1 MKLLAGVIV
10 VASAQSGDA
19 DSGVARQRALVS
31 EAALDQAALNAV
43 AAEPAEDEYEYYYE
57 YENDNNGIARTRGKK
72 TKKKRKK
79 VPAGSRPAAQAASQ
93 ASNDYA
99 DNRNNGF
106 EAFDSFNYN
115 YNTDVFAGLDSDV
128 NSLDLTITNNG
139 KIGVIN
145 SEADFVDTQNWA
157 FQHSLW
163 GHAQDTRR
171 TIAAAR
177 PARLFDYRTSQG
189 GYGPTYDVTNNHV
202 ARFHDNVRDNEGKTG
217 KTWYEAMDGADLAF
231 PYNARWNKLN
241 SENTLAVDPAN
252 VNWGYNVKDRSDM
265 ESWMTTVNHMDMGDF
280 DSSWELGV
288 PRGSVVTQADQRW
301 FNGIGSHG
309 TSGNSVDDDTARLKC
324 FKCDVQYGLVWDQVN
339 RQFAVTGNVGADAWA
354 DCLSNGTDNFQCEYS
369 SGVCFVEERRLF
381 GYVTLVRKG
390 CKQAQACYKNK
401 AQNFLVQAGRQ
412 CWPGDARD
420 TTARI
425 ASRPNDVMADE
436 WIYQLVKGGSAAAG
450 FGLATGDVA
459 AELSA
464 GFDSTFTD
472 TAGLAAGFYRPT
484 VTNFVDDLQSR
495 SYSANGQVL
504 QSWCYQCCNSGVN
517 CNKAWKPETETDW
530 AVNWLWD
537 GSNRQPANDQP

>member
-19 DSGVARQRALVS
+19 DSGVARQRAFVS
-31 EAALDQAALNAV
+31 EAALDQAALDAV
-43 AAEPAEDEYEYYYE
+43 AAEPAEDEYEYYYV
-57 YENDNNGIARTRGKK
+57 YEDDNNGIARTRGKK

-79 VPAGSRPAAQAASQ
+79 VAAGSRPAAQAASQ

-106 EAFDSFNYN
+106 DAFDSFNYN

-128 NSLDLTITNNG
+128 NSLDLTIGNNG

-145 SEADFVDTQNWA
+145 AEADFVDTQNWA

-171 TIAAAR
+171 TIADTQ
-177 PARLFDYRTSQG
+177 PARLFDYRSSQG

-202 ARFHDNVRDNEGKTG
+202 ARLHDSSRVNEGKAG
-217 KTWYEAMDGADLAF
+217 KTWNEAIQGIATAF

-241 SENTLAVDPAN
+241 PHNQLAIEPAD
-252 VNWGYNVKDRSDM
+252 VNWGYKTADSTAR
-265 ESWMTTVNHMDMGDF
+265 ESWMTTVDHMDMGAF
-280 DSSWELGV
+280 DSSWELGS
-288 PRGSVVTQADQRW
+288 PRGSTVNQVDQRW
-301 FNGIGSHG
+301 FQGITSGTG
-309 TSGNSVDDDTARLKC
+309 TSVRDNLSRLKC
-324 FKCDVQYGLVWDQVN
+324 FKCEVQYGLQWDQTNKHFVI
-339 RQFAVTGNVGADAWA
+339 TGASGADIWA
-354 DCLSNGTDNFQCEYS
+354 DCESSGTNNFQCEYS

-381 GYVTLVRKG
+381 GYTTLVRKG

-412 CWPGDARD
+412 CWPGDARN
-420 TTARI
+420 TVARVP
-425 ASRPNDVMADE
+425 SRPNDVMADE
-436 WIYQLVKGGSAAAG
+436 WIWQLVKGGSTAAG
-450 FGLATGDVA
+450 FGLTTDVA
-459 AELSA
+459 TDLSN
-464 GFDSTFTD
+464 GFDSTFSD
-472 TAGLAAGFYRPT
+472 TNGLSEGFYRPT
-484 VTNFVDDLQSR
+484 IVNFVDDLQSR
-495 SYSANGQVL
+495 GYSANGQVF
-504 QSWCYQCCNSGVN
+504 QSWCYQCCNSGTN

-537 GSNRQPANDQP
+537 GATDRLPANDQP

>member
-1 MKLLAGVIV
+1 MLP
-10 VASAQSGDA
+10 D
-19 DSGVARQRALVS
+19 
-31 EAALDQAALNAV
+31 
-43 AAEPAEDEYEYYYE
+43 
-57 YENDNNGIARTRGKK
+57 
-72 TKKKRKK
+72 
-79 VPAGSRPAAQAASQ
+79 
-93 ASNDYA
+93 
-99 DNRNNGF
+99 F
-106 EAFDSFNYN
+106 
-115 YNTDVFAGLDSDV
+115 
-128 NSLDLTITNNG
+128 TIMS
-139 KIGVIN
+139 V
-145 SEADFVDTQNWA
+145 
-157 FQHSLW
+157 
-163 GHAQDTRR
+163 
-171 TIAAAR
+171 
-177 PARLFDYRTSQG
+177 
-189 GYGPTYDVTNNHV
+189 
-202 ARFHDNVRDNEGKTG
+202 DNEGKTG

-472 TAGLAAGFYRPT
+472 TAGLAAGFT
-484 VTNFVDDLQSR
+484 
-495 SYSANGQVL
+495 
-504 QSWCYQCCNSGVN
+504 
-517 CNKAWKPETETDW
+517 
-530 AVNWLWD
+530 
-537 GSNRQPANDQP
+537 DQPLPTSWMISNPDHPLLTVKSSSHGATSAATQALTATRPGNQRQKQIGPSTGSGMVLIVSQQTINRRSVDKTYADR